1 MSRKVG
7 KAHDR
12 NRVKRFVRTW
22 FRHNWRLI
30 PGSFDLVVI
39 ARPGAAQL
47 DSVQVEA
54 QLQQLADW
62 LINKRGERR

>member
-1 MSRKVG
+1 M
-7 KAHDR
+7 
-12 NRVKRFVRTW
+12 
-22 FRHNWRLI
+22 